1 MRSRSKKKLFLKR
14 NKKISRFTNSTLYA
28 GPGQGAGAGRGAG
41 GAEAAP
47 GIESKDFILS
57 LEQALLT
64 PYCQL
69 IVSSCSYSCAS
80 GGIGVTRETERGRDR
95 GRAAEA
101 AEDGKSYI
109 LALFYSV
116 PAFLLNLNV
125 VFKQLC
131 SNFTF
136 GNNCPRFFV
145 NFTGLLKSFH
155 FEQG

>member
-14 NKKISRFTNSTLYA
+14 NKKMSRFTHSTSYT

-57 LEQALLT
+57 LEQALKCADNS
-64 PYCQL
+64 YCQL
-69 IVSSCSYSCAS
+69 LVSSCSYSCAS
-80 GGIGVTRETERGRDR
+80 GGIGVTRETGRGRDR

-136 GNNCPRFFV
+136 GNICPRF
-145 NFTGLLKSFH
+145 S
-155 FEQG
+155 